1 MAFAMPST
9 EKPST
14 LHPMEQAAVPAI
26 GHEDEADP
34 GLGRKA
40 RYLQD
45 ERAANGGLSDDPTE
59 SGAPV
64 VNRKSFTNLKGGR

>member
-1 MAFAMPST
+1 MPAT

-14 LHPMEQAAVPAI
+14 LHPLEQAEVPAI

-45 ERAANGGLSDDPTE
+45 NRQANGGLADDPTE

-64 VNRKSFTNLKGGR
+64 VNRKPFANLKGGR